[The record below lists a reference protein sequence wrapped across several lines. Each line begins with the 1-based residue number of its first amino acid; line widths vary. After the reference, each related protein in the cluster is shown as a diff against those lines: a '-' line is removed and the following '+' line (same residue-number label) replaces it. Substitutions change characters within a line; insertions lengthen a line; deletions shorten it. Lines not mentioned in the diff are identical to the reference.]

1 MPCRLA
7 SPSRGHKLAPAC
19 AQFSRSL
26 DRTIVVTLG
35 RLGLAR
41 SLSKPIHAF
50 AHMAARAGSDVT
62 DRVQLGALAHFDRQA
77 KATQSRERE
86 GRRRR
91 CGVSQQRAPR
101 SGPRGGGVSAGPT
114 LRTAQVKLSSVRRK
128 RKVQPQSA
136 RDQLTLK
143 LLIFHGLL
151 ADRAVVVAL
160 CPHFEVASLPILTT
174 DELRKPWDR
183 NPSCKRDGR
192 SGPASHRSA
201 SHSISPSGHS

>member
-7 SPSRGHKLAPAC
+7 SSSRGHKLAPAC

-62 DRVQLGALAHFDRQA
+62 DGVQLGARAHFDRQA

-136 RDQLTLK
+136 RDQLT
-143 LLIFHGLL
+143 
-151 ADRAVVVAL
+151 
-160 CPHFEVASLPILTT
+160 HFEVASLPILTT

-201 SHSISPSGHS
+201 SHSTSPSGHS